1 MKKLFFLLLWLPA
14 ICQAQTSRIATLQN
28 ARNVTISDG
37 ERTAYQLIKS
47 GESRKLYR
55 KDGKLIAG
63 RDTFETRQTKLRIM
77 SLTRFAIDED
87 STTFGAKHTVDHGLL
102 AFRRSM
108 NVGQWNTI
116 VVPFSLT
123 GSQLRDAFGE
133 DAQLAGLQGVTDGP
147 TPTVEFLTID
157 LGTDDVVLEANT
169 HYLLKPTREPDIIEG
184 GLTSVAYGSGTVVGP
199 VYAIPNVTLLSNQS
213 PRLQT
218 LRSDDTEVRVRVRG
232 TYTSHNVGVTSS
244 PRYMLNDEGQFYQIA
259 EATDQKGF
267 RSLYE
272 DASPNEKLPLR
283 FYINGIGED
292 LTSAIHDVQRST
304 FNIQHSTSN
313 VHDLQGRRVTTPKK
327 GLYIINGKKVFI
339 K

>member
-1 MKKLFFLLLWLPA
+1 MA
-14 ICQAQTSRIATLQN
+14 
-28 ARNVTISDG
+28 
-37 ERTAYQLIKS
+37 
-47 GESRKLYR
+47 
-55 KDGKLIAG
+55 
-63 RDTFETRQTKLRIM
+63 
-77 SLTRFAIDED
+77 
-87 STTFGAKHTVDHGLL
+87 
-102 AFRRSM
+102 
-108 NVGQWNTI
+108 
-116 VVPFSLT
+116 
-123 GSQLRDAFGE
+123 
-133 DAQLAGLQGVTDGP
+133 
-147 TPTVEFLTID
+147 
-157 LGTDDVVLEANT
+157 
-169 HYLLKPTREPDIIEG
+169 
-184 GLTSVAYGSGTVVGP
+184 GP
-199 VYAIPNVTLLSNQS
+199 VYAIPNVTLQSNQS

-218 LRSDDTEVRVRVRG
+218 LRSNDTEVRVRVRG

-259 EATDQKGF
+259 DATDQKGF

-304 FNIQHSTSN
+304 FDVQHSTSN